1 VSRLVLIGTTV
12 DVIHFPSDSV
22 PIGWT
27 GTTVALGNFDG
38 LHRGHLKI
46 LEKVRDRADE
56 HGGTAVILT
65 FEPHPPRIVRPDR
78 APRLLMTQRQK
89 LQGLEEA
96 GMDGVVVVKFSLEL
110 SQWEPETFVRN
121 VLVNWLGVKNVCVG
135 ANFLFGRDRG
145 GNFSLLR
152 SLGGRYGFRAEKVEP
167 VRYKEFV
174 VSSTRLRRLVSEG
187 LVDEAGALFGHHYA
201 IEGKVVK
208 GRGRGQQHGF
218 PTANLDVENELLPT
232 DGVYATT
239 VTVDGI
245 IKPSITNIGV
255 RPTFESAGDRTVE
268 THLLSEAVG
277 DLYGQRIAVS
287 FVQRIRGERA
297 FSNAQ
302 SLVSQIAKDCEQ
314 AKELFGRISL

>member
-1 VSRLVLIGTTV
+1 VLNGTTV
-12 DVIHFPSDSV
+12 DVIHFPGDSV
-22 PIGWT
+22 PLGWKNS
-27 GTTVALGNFDG
+27 TVALGNFDG

-56 HGGTAVILT
+56 YGGTAIILT
-65 FEPHPPRIVRPDR
+65 FDPHPPRIVRPDR
-78 APRLLMTQRQK
+78 APRLLMTQSQK
-89 LQGLEEA
+89 LQGLGEA
-96 GMDGVVVVKFSLEL
+96 GMDGVAIVKFSLAL

-121 VLVNWLGVKNVCVG
+121 VLVDWLDVKNVCVG

-152 SLGGRYGFRAEKVEP
+152 SLGARYGFRAEKVEP

-187 LVDEAGALFGHHYA
+187 LVDEAGVLFGHHYS
-201 IEGKVVK
+201 IEGRVIK
-208 GRGRGQQHGF
+208 GRGRGQKHGF

-232 DGVYATT
+232 DGVYVTT

-245 IKPSITNIGV
+245 IKPAITNIGV

-287 FVQRIRGERA
+287 FVQRLRGERA
-297 FSNAQ
+297 FSDVQ
-302 SLVSQIAKDCEQ
+302 SFTHQITKDCEQ
-314 AKELFGRISL
+314 ARELFERISL